1 MKASQW
7 YKILVTVALL
17 LVTGFQVYWLKDTYN
32 RERQALTVK
41 TTGMFNDMVRSMQD
55 SALQARIPII
65 AKADTL
71 LQKQH
76 EPVNTVTR
84 IRPSQQDKDLRI
96 ARVAAAL
103 QHQTKRLDS
112 LPIPGSIMITIM
124 NDSLT
129 LNTSTKAILD
139 SLTPDKISRLIFKK
153 GGRMKDSLNDLTGL
167 HFFDTVRTAFYKA
180 DSKNIK
186 NKPRPKGNVVTL
198 STATS
203 WQSTTPSKEP
213 QVRPRA
219 RYAEPTQFTFVL
231 DSLFK
236 GLLSDTVVYNAFSK
250 LLVQEKISVDFNV
263 SRSDSTDNRP
273 AKRRGPFPG
282 ANDQNTYKL
291 QLADNTGYL
300 LNNIKLPILFSLL
313 LVGVTFFSFLLLY
326 RNWKKQKRLTDI
338 KNEFISN
345 ITHELK
351 TPIATVGVAMEALSN
366 FNALNNP
373 ERAKEYIDI
382 SKQELSRLS
391 LLVDKVLKLSM
402 FENKEIELQKSP
414 VDLREI
420 TQEVIGS
427 MRLQI
432 EKRKAVCQ
440 LEVTGNPIVK
450 GDRMHLLSVVY
461 NLLDNALKYGSDK
474 PVVQVTIRAI
484 DQSVQLQV
492 ADNGI
497 GIPPEYTGK
506 IFDKFFRVPHGDTH
520 TAKGYGL
527 GLSYVWQVVQKH
539 GGTIEVFSKPE
550 QGTTFTISL
559 PKLLS

>member
-7 YKILVTVALL
+7 YKILVAVALL

-41 TTGMFNDMVRSMQD
+41 TTGMFNEMVRSMQD

-65 AKADTL
+65 ARADTL
-71 LQKQH
+71 LKKQQG
-76 EPVNTVTR
+76 PVNTVTR
-84 IRPSQQDKDLRI
+84 IRPSQQQKDVRI

-103 QHQTKRLDS
+103 QHQTKKLDS

-153 GGRMKDSLNDLTGL
+153 GGNIKDSLKTLTGL
-167 HFFDTVRTAFYKA
+167 HFFDTLRTAFYKT
-180 DSKNIK
+180 DSNHIK
-186 NKPRPKGNVVTL
+186 NRPRSKENVVTL
-198 STATS
+198 STTTS
-203 WQSTTPSKEP
+203 WQSTTPSKKP
-213 QVRPRA
+213 QDRSRA

-250 LLVQEKISVDFNV
+250 LLVQEKIPVDFNV
-263 SRSDSTDNRP
+263 SRSDSADNRP
-273 AKRRGPFPG
+273 AQRRGPFSG

-474 PVVQVTIRAI
+474 PVVQVSIRAI

-492 ADNGI
+492 TDNGI
-497 GIPPEYTGK
+497 GIPSEYTGK